1 MALEAV
7 VFPQDPFVYK
17 DHLFMNLVNSSS
29 CLNFIDNHQANDQ
42 DDHDFYYLPNLSVQN
57 NSPIFLDD
65 DHYNFNDESVRQVV
79 DSTLMTSEMK
89 DGGGSERMGRR
100 RQQRRRGKTQK
111 NKEEI
116 ENQRMTHIV
125 VERNRRKQ
133 MNEYLSTL
141 RSLMPHS
148 YVQRGDQA
156 SIIGGAINFVKELEQ
171 QVHLLS
177 AQTYHV
183 NPFFPSHVPP
193 NNNIIPS
200 SSSSFPFS
208 QYPSFTF
215 PSSSSP
221 SSSSSSFSLDDNNGS
236 TIVAMTTS
244 NNLNNLN
251 SVIQTSIGDIE
262 VSMVD
267 SHANLKIRCKKLPKQ
282 LLKIVSGLHSLHLTV
297 LHLNVST
304 AHPFVLYSFSL
315 KVEEDC
321 GLSSVDEISN
331 GVYQLLCRIQ
341 EEAFSN

>member
-17 DHLFMNLVNSSS
+17 DLFNLVNSSS
-29 CLNFIDNHQANDQ
+29 RLNFIHDQ
-42 DDHDFYYLPNLSVQN
+42 DEDFYNLANQSQ
-57 NSPIFLDD
+57 NSPPLLDQYD
-65 DHYNFNDESVRQVV
+65 YNFNDESRRVELSAVETVV
-79 DSTLMTSEMK
+79 VAGEMQG
-89 DGGGSERMGRR
+89 GGGSGRR
-100 RQQRRRGKTQK
+100 RRGRTQK

-116 ENQRMTHIV
+116 ENQRMTHIT

-133 MNEYLSTL
+133 MNEYLSVL

-177 AQTYHV
+177 AQTNVINH
-183 NPFFPSHVPP
+183 PFPSHVPP
-193 NNNIIPS
+193 NNNIIS
-200 SSSSFPFS
+200 SSPFS
-208 QYPSFTF
+208 QSHFFTF

-221 SSSSSSFSLDDNNGS
+221 SSSSSFSLDDSSSTDIMAFNN
-236 TIVAMTTS
+236 S

-251 SVIQTSIGDIE
+251 GLIQPSIGDIE
-262 VSMVD
+262 VSLVD

-304 AHPFVLYSFSL
+304 SHQFVLYSFSL

-321 GLSSVDEISN
+321 GLSSGDEIAN

-341 EEAFSN
+341 EEAFSI